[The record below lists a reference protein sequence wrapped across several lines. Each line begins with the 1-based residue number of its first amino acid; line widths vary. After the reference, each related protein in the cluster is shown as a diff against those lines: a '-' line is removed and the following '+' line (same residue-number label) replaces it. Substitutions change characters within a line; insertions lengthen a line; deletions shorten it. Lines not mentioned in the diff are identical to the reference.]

1 MEWRILAK
9 TLLPQWLSLWL
20 IQRLTLG
27 VQDKIMFY
35 IVVGLISTTTLTLVI
50 HYMSYKARHTEA
62 HQHSKL
68 EHCSCFAD

>member
-27 VQDKIMFY
+27 VQNKVMFY
-35 IVVGLISTTTLTLVI
+35 IVIGLISTTVITLVI
-50 HYMSYKARHTEA
+50 HYVSYKSQYNEA

-68 EHCSCFAD
+68 EHCSCPAD